1 MYKAVPEDAQRPLH
15 ILARGAQYPR
25 SVEDAKALVVKPV
38 EVQDVGHCMRWG
50 RWVARN
56 FVMPI
61 KMKNVRRNGLLA
73 LSNQGAQ
80 CFVSICY
87 CTYIMVVT
95 IPSGKLRRSCTRLT
109 SNFCA
114 CST

>member
-56 FVMPI
+56 FRDADQNEKCPQ
-61 KMKNVRRNGLLA
+61 KW
-73 LSNQGAQ
+73 
-80 CFVSICY
+80 
-87 CTYIMVVT
+87 
-95 IPSGKLRRSCTRLT
+95 
-109 SNFCA
+109 NF
-114 CST
+114 